1 MQILVFF
8 LYTHT
13 DLVILF
19 VHERA
24 VTLWYQQGEIFFTLA
39 SNQPVFVFWYSGKL
53 RHFYFL
59 VLCTIRG
66 AIPIPYALMGIAKYL
81 NVPPA

>member
-24 VTLWYQQGEIFFTLA
+24 VTLWYQQGEKFFTLA
-39 SNQPVFVFWYSGKL
+39 LNQPVFVFGIQVNSDISISS
-53 RHFYFL
+53 FCVQSE
-59 VLCTIRG
+59 VLFRSRI
-66 AIPIPYALMGIAKYL
+66 L
-81 NVPPA
+81 

>member
-24 VTLWYQQGEIFFTLA
+24 VTLWYQQGEMFFTLA
-39 SNQPVFVFWYSGKL
+39 
-53 RHFYFL
+53 
-59 VLCTIRG
+59 
-66 AIPIPYALMGIAKYL
+66 
-81 NVPPA
+81 